1 MIGRKGI
8 YIYIC
13 VVDSINIICKIIV
26 KHFLLF
32 ITDLAIYKDR
42 YHIGYMAGDLC
53 PKIFFFSLF
62 SKLLLIIFHNK
73 AGNVYSNICSPD
85 FADKL

>member
-1 MIGRKGI
+1 MSGRKEKYIGVIDGVDII
-8 YIYIC
+8 Y
-13 VVDSINIICKIIV
+13 KIIV

-32 ITDLAIYKDR
+32 ITELAIYKDR
-42 YHIGYMAGDLC
+42 YQIRYTAGDLY
-53 PKIFFFSLF
+53 PKIFFSSNF

-73 AGNVYSNICSPD
+73 VVNVCSNICSPD